1 VEQTNSINFAWLLKL
16 RWGGIIGQV
25 VLVVLIHWG
34 LGIALPLL
42 PLFLIIALGLASNVA
57 CAVWMRRNPE
67 VPHGL
72 LGGVMLTDVVLLTG
86 LLYFTGGPFNPF
98 SFLYLV
104 NIALAAVVLQ
114 SGWTWALVSMSL
126 GCYGALFVD
135 HVPLPLGQSDGHG
148 THMWMHLQGMWIA
161 FGVTAAFIAYFIQRI
176 TRALAQRDADL
187 VVARS
192 LSARQER
199 LASLATLAAG
209 ATHELSTPL
218 STIAVVA
225 KELEHQLEHGAGGA
239 AAVEDARLIRREVD
253 RCRDILTQL
262 ATDAGESTGEA
273 FHAIAVEELFRL
285 ASRDLPG
292 GSVHL
297 AEDPTLSRQTLYVP
311 PRAVA
316 QALRAVLKNARQAS
330 PRGEEIT
337 VSVGIEHGMWR
348 FVVRDRGAGMSEQML
363 GRAAEPFFTTK
374 DGREGQRGM
383 GLGLFLARAVLERIG
398 GRLDLESQ
406 LGVGTTATLIVPAD
420 ASAVVGHASAA
431 GGKPSAP
438 AHASMVGG

>member
-16 RWGGIIGQV
+16 RWGGSIGQAA
-25 VLVVLIHWG
+25 LVVLIHWG
-34 LGIALPLL
+34 LGIALPLR
-42 PLFLIIALGLASNVA
+42 PLFLIIAFGLASNVA
-57 CAVWMRRNPE
+57 CAVWKQRNPE

-72 LGGVMLTDVVLLTG
+72 LGSVMLTDVVLLTG

-114 SGWTWALVSMSL
+114 SAWTWALVSMSL

-135 HVPLPLGQSDGHG
+135 NVPLPLGHGDGHG
-148 THMWMHLQGMWIA
+148 QHMWMHLQGMWVA

-176 TRALAQRDADL
+176 TRALARRDADL
-187 VVARS
+187 AAARS
-192 LSARQER
+192 ISARQER

-225 KELEHQLEHGAGGA
+225 KELEHQLEHGAGGI

-253 RCRDILTQL
+253 RCRDILAQM

-273 FHAIAVEELFRL
+273 FQAIAAEELFRL
-285 ASRDLPG
+285 ATGDFPDG
-292 GSVHL
+292 GVRL
-297 AEDPTLSRQTLYVP
+297 AGDPALIRQTLHVP
-311 PRAVA
+311 RRAVS
-316 QALRAVLKNARQAS
+316 QALRAVVKNARQAS
-330 PRGEEIT
+330 PRGEQVT
-337 VSVGIEHGMWR
+337 VSVGIERGMWR
-348 FVVRDRGAGMSEQML
+348 FVVRDRGPGMSEQML

-374 DGREGQRGM
+374 DCSEGQRGM

-398 GRLDLESQ
+398 GRLDLDSRP
-406 LGVGTTATLIVPAD
+406 GAGTTATLFVPAD
-420 ASAVVGHASAA
+420 ASAAVGRACAA
-431 GGKPSAP
+431 GANPGAP
-438 AHASMVGG
+438 AHASTFGG